1 MRHFY
6 FRLILGIVFLVC
18 LIFSALTMN
27 LSGVLLFIF
36 MSAAMLYGAYSEWKR
51 NGGGRS

>member
-6 FRLILGIVFLVC
+6 FRLTMGFVFLFC
-18 LIFSALTMN
+18 LIFSAVTMN
-27 LSGVLLFIF
+27 VSGMLLFVF
-36 MSAAMLYGAYSEWKR
+36 MSAAMFYGAYNEWKR

>member
-18 LIFSALTMN
+18 MIYSIITANVQF
-27 LSGVLLFIF
+27 VLLYLFLSIVLLA
-36 MSAAMLYGAYSEWKR
+36 SAYSLWKKDR
-51 NGGGRS
+51 DNRR